1 MQNPLAAT
9 VVEDSDTIIF
19 YFKAKTNSE
28 ICNLLLAISTHSEVV
43 FPFILGQPRT
53 QLTLLSDGS
62 LQTIYIKQW
71 QNLVC
76 EEVSAQEWFLLA

>member
-1 MQNPLAAT
+1 MLWEPWWEKAEIAAKSLGDLREVSGAEVMQNPLAAT

-43 FPFILGQPRT
+43 FPFILG
-53 QLTLLSDGS
+53 
-62 LQTIYIKQW
+62 
-71 QNLVC
+71 
-76 EEVSAQEWFLLA
+76 